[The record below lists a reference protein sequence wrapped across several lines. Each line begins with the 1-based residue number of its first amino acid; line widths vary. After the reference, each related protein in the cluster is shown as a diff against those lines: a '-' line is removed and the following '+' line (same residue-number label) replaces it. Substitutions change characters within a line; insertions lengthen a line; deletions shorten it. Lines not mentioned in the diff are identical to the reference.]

1 MFMYMGSVEVTND
14 VKSVIHEGLIYEIV
28 KNKMWKIWKWQ
39 MNEKEIEKIAG
50 LFNDI
55 YSYLNILD
63 EGSEKYQY
71 ALRLAKEIYDKGLTP
86 NDYTKEII
94 FSFIIPN
101 TSYFFSFK

>member
-1 MFMYMGSVEVTND
+1 
-14 VKSVIHEGLIYEIV
+14 
-28 KNKMWKIWKWQ
+28 

-94 FSFIIPN
+94 IKVENLYNEQENGQWTGRF
-101 TSYFFSFK
+101 